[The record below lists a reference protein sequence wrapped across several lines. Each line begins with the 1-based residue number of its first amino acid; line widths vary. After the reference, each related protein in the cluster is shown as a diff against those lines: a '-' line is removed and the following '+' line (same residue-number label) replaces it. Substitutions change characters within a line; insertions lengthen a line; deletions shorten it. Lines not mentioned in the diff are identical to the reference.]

1 MSPRFWQRPRGKR
14 GKRDAWD
21 DAAEFVAW
29 AADSRKGQDTPGDDV
44 ERDEWGVP
52 LDRSQERATL
62 LRSDL
67 PGWLR
72 VWMRGPRGSDARKA
86 LHWRNLLLLPTAL
99 MFSVMIVAVLVAWR
113 IERWTDPVTEVGTGA
128 VEFSGVAWQSED
140 DTRVQAREG
149 AVAAHGVK
157 GWATDDGVVRA
168 DYRGLTAYAA
178 EDGAPMWRYEPAP
191 DEICAVDQGVDQGQA
206 PGVVVLLLALEKDEV
221 DHPDGDGRRVR
232 SCDTAVAVDLSDGRE
247 LWRTGVDR
255 DPEGIVTAAGVWTV
269 GDLVLVRWGEHLSAM
284 DAATGERV
292 WSAPGAGGSEE
303 DMCTLESVRARPGE
317 GDLVGWV
324 RCLEDGVSPYL
335 VVLDPADGSERT
347 RVEPPPEYSGG
358 THVYRLV
365 SADPAVVAVD
375 GLLHDDIGRHL
386 LVVDPD
392 TGRTR
397 RIDGEGGTASVVSSP
412 WGIDVAEAGVLAEGG
427 TAFAATDVRD
437 DTNRAVAFDIASGE
451 QAWSARLP
459 EKTRVRP
466 VALDG
471 DRLLALGA
479 ETVPSEPSE
488 PSGREEESPGG
499 EPGGGSEPEPD
510 EPVTTGPV
518 MAFDTATGAVTRISG
533 DIDHGVDIG
542 ENDPETVWDGET
554 VYVLPEPVAAPEDGE
569 PSPAVVAIR

>member
-1 MSPRFWQRPRGKR
+1 MSPRFRQKPRGRR

-21 DAAEFVAW
+21 DAADFARWV
-29 AADSRKGQDTPGDDV
+29 ADSRDGPDGPGGQV

-52 LDRSQERATL
+52 LDRSQERTTL

-86 LHWRNLLLLPTAL
+86 LHWRNLLFLPTAL
-99 MFSVMIVAVLVAWR
+99 IFSVMLVAVLVAWR
-113 IERWTDPVTEVGTGA
+113 IERWTDPVAEIGTGA

-149 AVAAHGVK
+149 AVGARGVK
-157 GWATDDGVVRA
+157 GWATGDGVVRA

-178 EDGAPMWRYEPAP
+178 GDGAPMWRYEPAP
-191 DEICAVDQGVDQGQA
+191 DEICAVDQGADQGQA
-206 PGVVVLLLALEKDEV
+206 PGTVVLLLALEEDEV
-221 DHPDGDGRRVR
+221 DHPDRDGERVR

-247 LWRTGVDR
+247 IWRTGVDR
-255 DPEGIVTAAGVWTV
+255 ARDGIVTAAGVWTV
-269 GDLVLVRWGEHLSAM
+269 GDLVLVRWGERLSAM
-284 DAATGERV
+284 DADTGETV

-303 DMCTLESVRARPGE
+303 DMCLLRSVRARPGQ

-335 VVLDPADGSERT
+335 VVLDPSDGSETT
-347 RVEPPPEYSGG
+347 RVEAPAEYSGG
-358 THVYRLV
+358 THEYRLV
-365 SADPAVVAVD
+365 SADPVVVAVD
-375 GLLHDDIGRHL
+375 GLLHDDVGYHL

-392 TGRTR
+392 SGRTR
-397 RIDGEGGTASVVSSP
+397 RIDGEGGGFSLSGP
-412 WGIDVAEAGVLAEGG
+412 WKIDVVDAGVLAEEG
-427 TAFAATDVRD
+427 TAYAATSVRR
-437 DTNRAVAFDIASGE
+437 DTNRVLAFDTASGE
-451 QAWSARLP
+451 RAWSARLP
-459 EKTRVRP
+459 EDTRVRP

-471 DRLLALGA
+471 GRLLALGA
-479 ETVPSEPSE
+479 QTASE
-488 PSGREEESPGG
+488 
-499 EPGGGSEPEPD
+499 

-542 ENDPETVWDGET
+542 RDEPETGWDGET
-554 VYVLPEPVAAPEDGE
+554 VYVLPEPVLTPDDGE

>member
-1 MSPRFWQRPRGKR
+1 MSPRFRRKPRGRR

-21 DAAEFVAW
+21 DAADFARW
-29 AADSRKGQDTPGDDV
+29 AAESRDRPDAPVDQV

-52 LDRSQERATL
+52 LDRSQERTTL

-72 VWMRGPRGSDARKA
+72 VWMRGPRGSDARRV
-86 LHWRNLLLLPTAL
+86 LHWRNLLFLPTAL
-99 MFSVMIVAVLVAWR
+99 LFSVMLVAVLVAWR
-113 IERWTDPVTEVGTGA
+113 IERWADPVAEIGTGA

-140 DTRVQAREG
+140 DTRVEAREG
-149 AVAAHGVK
+149 AVAVRGLK

-168 DYRGLTAYAA
+168 DHRGLTAYAA

-191 DEICAVDQGVDQGQA
+191 DEICAVDQGVGQGQA
-206 PGVVVLLLALEKDEV
+206 PGVVVLLLALEEDEV
-221 DHPDGDGRRVR
+221 DHPDGDGAPVR

-255 DPEGIVTAAGVWTV
+255 DPEGIVTVAGVWTV
-269 GDLVLVRWGEHLSAM
+269 GDLVLVRWGERLSAM

-303 DMCTLESVRARPGE
+303 DMCTLGSVRARPGE

-324 RCLEDGVSPYL
+324 TCLEDGVSPYL
-335 VVLDPADGSERT
+335 VVLDPADGSETT
-347 RVEPPPEYSGG
+347 RVEAPAEYSGG
-358 THVYRLV
+358 THDYRVV
-365 SADPAVVAVD
+365 SVDPIVVAVD

-397 RIDGEGGTASVVSSP
+397 RIDGEGGAFSVMSGP
-412 WGIDVAEAGVLAEGG
+412 WRIDVAGAGVLAEGG

-437 DTNRAVAFDIASGE
+437 DANRVVAFDTATGE
-451 QAWSARLP
+451 QAWSAHLP
-459 EKTRVRP
+459 ADTRVRP

-471 DRLLALGA
+471 GRILALGA
-479 ETVPSEPSE
+479 ETDPST
-488 PSGREEESPGG
+488 GDREHGDGP
-499 EPGGGSEPEPD
+499 EPESE
-510 EPVTTGPV
+510 EPVTHGPV

-533 DIDHGVDIG
+533 DIGHGVDIG
-542 ENDPETVWDGET
+542 GDEPETVWDGET
-554 VYVLPEPVAAPEDGE
+554 IYVLPEPVLTSEDGE
-569 PSPAVVAIR
+569 PSPAVIAIR